1 MAFPYS
7 LSSSQ
12 RKSCLLFI
20 NLSFLLVIAAVS
32 FTTHFKSNPPPKS
45 LAGINALQ
53 QPTSAA
59 DHQLDCNELQSL
71 PSPNSKCIA
80 LKSRNPCV
88 SQGYIDYLRIFYCN
102 FGELPLLG
110 HTLLLLWLLVLFY
123 LLGNTASDYFCSSL
137 EDLSRLLKLS
147 PTIAGVTLLSLGNGA
162 PDVFASIVS
171 LAGSGTRDIGFNTM
185 VGGASFV
192 TCVVV
197 GTISFLVKHR
207 RIRVSRGAFIRDVCF
222 FILVLGSLIMTMLLG
237 KINLWGAIGFSLM
250 YVVYVIIVYISYLY
264 GCGSDTPSSSCE
276 SGLSIPILMKKER
289 DDDVERRFWF
299 NLRESGPFRLTI
311 SIVEMPL
318 YLTRRL
324 TIPVVCERRW
334 SKPMAIASVILAPIL
349 LSTLWV
355 AQYENPRFETC
366 VLVYGVGSLIGIG
379 LGVLAFLTTEES
391 SPPEK
396 CLLPWLA
403 GGFLMS
409 VTWSYI
415 TAQELV
421 ALLVSLGY
429 VFGISPSILGLT
441 VLAWG
446 NSLSDLITNSTMAI
460 NGGAEGVQVAIS
472 GCYAG
477 PIFNVLF
484 GLGLSLIGSC
494 WESYPEPVSISLDPY
509 LLETLGFLLAG
520 LVWGLVVLPRRGMK
534 LDGVLGGGLLVIY
547 LLSVSLRLVQTSG
560 SLQFL
565 DHNSL

>member
-289 DDDVERRFWF
+289 DDDVEEGQPF

>member
-1 MAFPYS
+1 
-7 LSSSQ
+7 
-12 RKSCLLFI
+12 
-20 NLSFLLVIAAVS
+20 
-32 FTTHFKSNPPPKS
+32 
-45 LAGINALQ
+45 
-53 QPTSAA
+53 
-59 DHQLDCNELQSL
+59 
-71 PSPNSKCIA
+71 
-80 LKSRNPCV
+80 
-88 SQGYIDYLRIFYCN
+88 
-102 FGELPLLG
+102 
-110 HTLLLLWLLVLFY
+110 
-123 LLGNTASDYFCSSL
+123 
-137 EDLSRLLKLS
+137 
-147 PTIAGVTLLSLGNGA
+147 
-162 PDVFASIVS
+162 
-171 LAGSGTRDIGFNTM
+171 
-185 VGGASFV
+185 
-192 TCVVV
+192 
-197 GTISFLVKHR
+197 
-207 RIRVSRGAFIRDVCF
+207 
-222 FILVLGSLIMTMLLG
+222 
-237 KINLWGAIGFSLM
+237 
-250 YVVYVIIVYISYLY
+250 
-264 GCGSDTPSSSCE
+264 
-276 SGLSIPILMKKER
+276 MKKEEEEER
-289 DDDVERRFWF
+289 EGTDGRTELRRFWF
-299 NLRESGPFRLTI
+299 NLRESAPFRLTI

>member
-250 YVVYVIIVYISYLY
+250 
-264 GCGSDTPSSSCE
+264 
-276 SGLSIPILMKKER
+276 
-289 DDDVERRFWF
+289 
-299 NLRESGPFRLTI
+299 ESGPFRLTI

>member
-59 DHQLDCNELQSL
+59 DHQLDCNEFQSL
-71 PSPNSKCIA
+71 PTPNSKCIA

-250 YVVYVIIVYISYLY
+250 YVVYVIIVYISYFG

-289 DDDVERRFWF
+289 DDDVEEGQPF
-299 NLRESGPFRLTI
+299 NLRESAPFRLTI